1 MNSHFAKGIDKHLL
15 IVHDNKGHNCVQI
28 KTIQQPTLVLW
39 GAKDLLI
46 PLENATKFH
55 NDLLTIRSV

>member
-1 MNSHFAKGIDKHLL
+1 MNSLEEGDIYWSF
-15 IVHDNKGHNCVQI
+15 HDNKGHNCVQKD
-28 KTIQQPTLVLW
+28 KTTTYTGTL